1 MTNERACATGEGFPI
16 THTPKTFT
24 YPMALDAGEV
34 DEQVFRIEA
43 LAEALET
50 LIWHNNALNEA
61 GRDSGAGAMIELV
74 TIIRRELKV
83 LGSRVST

>member
-16 THTPKTFT
+16 AHTPKTFT

-50 LIWHNNALNEA
+50 LVVHNYALNDA
-61 GRDSGAGAMIELV
+61 GRGSGSGAMLELIS
-74 TIIRRELKV
+74 IIRKELNV